1 MLIQLLTYFQN
12 NISNLVEINMD
23 FNIDS
28 LPLAKSSK
36 QQFWPILCSILNLPK
51 ISDAVFPV
59 GIYYD
64 THCKPSSIEEFMN
77 PFITELLNILNS
89 G

>member
-1 MLIQLLTYFQN
+1 MLTQLLSYFQN